1 MTDYCEQL
9 IAADPAM
16 YHYAQHLARKYGR
29 GRAAFKLAKAF
40 AGLRAPNGEHYSLS
54 NIKEALRHCAVRSGE
69 GEV

>member
-1 MTDYCEQL
+1 MSNYCERL

-40 AGLRAPNGEHYSLS
+40 AGLRAPNGEYYSLS
-54 NIKEALRHCAVRSGE
+54 NIKEALRHCAARSGE
-69 GEV
+69 EM